1 MLEKVFRLRPFYDI
15 YLICLLPSYINFF
28 NNTFNQ
34 VYSPRLDWFI
44 GSLSWMLLLLV
55 AFLFS
60 EKITLSEQGIESRF
74 NGWQRK
80 NFTWQD
86 VAYISGLDET
96 TNKRVKE
103 LKFFDHS
110 NQLLDKYNIYSIGNY
125 SAFIRLVRE
134 KVKDDRTADILL
146 QNEQQQQIL
155 TKWATRLNIVL
166 LASLLLLIGLK
177 LQINF
182 VHIAFGYESTIY
194 YGYGTFFWL
203 CLAILTIITIIN
215 RKKPF
220 MSEYFQLALLS
231 IFLLIVTIKVLTTS
245 LSLYHENLIK
255 NNKLPTT
262 TLNTQLSGRPN
273 SQYWEILTN
282 NKPAVKFD
290 LKDWQGMNQKL
301 ISPDFDVN
309 YDKKPSYQ
317 LQAYQ
322 GKFGYY
328 VITPEQF
335 ANAQPIK

>member
-1 MLEKVFRLRPFYDI
+1 MDKSIVFKRR
-15 YLICLLPSYINFF
+15 LLPNLMMVGFLPTYINLFDMK
-28 NNTFNQ
+28 FNQ
-34 VYSPRLDWFI
+34 VYTPNLPPLIVVVFI
-44 GSLSWMLLLLV
+44 IMLLMLLI
-55 AFLFS
+55 LFNQ
-60 EKITLSEQGIESRF
+60 KIIITHEGIDNRLSSF
-74 NGWQRK
+74 K
-80 NFTWQD
+80 NQFIRWQD
-86 VAYISGLDET
+86 IAYIAGLKE
-96 TNKRVKE
+96 TNKVVNE
-103 LKFFDHS
+103 LTFFDHL
-110 NQLLDKYNIYSIGNY
+110 NQEIGKVNIYEIANY
-125 SAFIRLVRE
+125 SQFVRLVRD
-134 KVKDDRTADILL
+134 KVKDDRTAAMPLKNEKQEKLL
-146 QNEQQQQIL
+146 TAWSNRVLQLLMISL
-155 TKWATRLNIVL
+155 LVL
-166 LASLLLLIGLK
+166 LGLK
-177 LQINF
+177 LQVNF
-182 VHIAFGYESTIY
+182 VHIPFGYESTIY

-203 CLAILTIITIIN
+203 FLAILTIIAIIN

-220 MSEYFQLALLS
+220 MNEYFQLALLS
-231 IFLLIVTIKVLTTS
+231 VFLLIVTIKVLTTS

-255 NNKLPTT
+255 NNQLPVI